1 MRKPCLAL
9 QCIRMIICKTAFLIK
24 VSLFSKMFDWI
35 PAEMSFQETFDIN
48 YDYYDYYCKS
58 ANIIFLLYL
67 KCYQSFKNYLTGK
80 LNKTCL
86 VNICFA
92 YSSRTVFWDLGFCFC
107 LKVHN
112 LDGTFT
118 LIRKKILCHIYFIC
132 SCAMFC
138 RLDPLAWITN
148 LLAGSMVFR

>member
-1 MRKPCLAL
+1 
-9 QCIRMIICKTAFLIK
+9 
-24 VSLFSKMFDWI
+24 
-35 PAEMSFQETFDIN
+35 MSFQETFDIN

-58 ANIIFLLYL
+58 VNIIFLLYL

-92 YSSRTVFWDLGFCFC
+92 YSSRTVFWDLSFCFC

-112 LDGTFT
+112 LDDTFT
-118 LIRKKILCHIYFIC
+118 LIRKKILCYVPVLCFVVWILWPELRIYWQGVWFFDKFEI
-132 SCAMFC
+132 SFMSQF
-138 RLDPLAWITN
+138 
-148 LLAGSMVFR
+148 